1 MTNYERIKSMTKD
14 EMIEFLFE
22 IGDCDC
28 MDDMEVIEKWLEEE
42 V

>member
-22 IGDCDC
+22 IADCDC
-28 MDDMEVIEKWLEEE
+28 MGDMEVIEKWVEEE